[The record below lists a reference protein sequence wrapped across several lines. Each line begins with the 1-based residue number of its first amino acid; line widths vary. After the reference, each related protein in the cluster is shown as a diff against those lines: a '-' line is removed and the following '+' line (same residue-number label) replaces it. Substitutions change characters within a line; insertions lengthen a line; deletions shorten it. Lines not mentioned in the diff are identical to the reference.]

1 MLSCLP
7 DRLGNNDST
16 YYVMDSAVGDLISQQ
31 PYVLSKSI
39 IFLQSTKMKYRE
51 IEWLDQG
58 QLANEWIVGEG
69 IWT

>member
-1 MLSCLP
+1 
-7 DRLGNNDST
+7 
-16 YYVMDSAVGDLISQQ
+16 MDSAVGDLISQQ